1 MNYLMSLRSAIKAF
15 FFYAVVNNK
24 TFNQAERHQWS
35 CMENEWEKEKEKI
48 LNSLLGAGQES
59 LDFAVE
65 TEVREHVCY

>member
-1 MNYLMSLRSAIKAF
+1 MQLKLF
-15 FFYAVVNNK
+15 LLFCCNNK

-65 TEVREHVCY
+65 TEVHICY